1 MLAFTEVMEKA
12 KHSWSDAGYCTSDQ
26 LMGNNKVFLKNN
38 AFEWY
43 KYVHAA

>member
-1 MLAFTEVMEKA
+1 MEEA
-12 KHSWSDAGYCTSDQ
+12 KHRWSDAGYCISDQ
-26 LMGNNKVFLKNN
+26 LMGNNKGFLKNN